1 MLCDTRG
8 CCASAESTKGHYVV
22 ARQFYALARTV
33 DPTTTKEEATPGED
47 KQRPG
52 DDAQQWMWGF
62 ARKTARDQVARPCI
76 TQCPNVG

>member
-1 MLCDTRG
+1 MCKRPLDVKARHDG

-22 ARQFYALARTV
+22 TRQLYAVARTV

-52 DDAQQWMWGF
+52 DVTSTGF
-62 ARKTARDQVARPCI
+62 LRGRRTA
-76 TQCPNVG
+76 